1 MSNLPFGFTPPE
13 PPEGGGSGG
22 MGGFDPNSFDP
33 NSMDFGRMLQELG
46 RMMANPASGPVSWDA
61 ATEAITQRL
70 VAAGNPGL
78 TDAERTSVAD
88 AVRIADLWL
97 DDATSLPATAASASA
112 WSRGEWIDRTLPAW
126 KKLIEP
132 LAVRVQEAMSASMTE
147 LGGGQLPE
155 GLDPMSQQLMSQL
168 MGAMKPLGAYMFGT
182 QVGSG
187 LGVLA
192 TEVLSAGDVGI
203 PLTDDGRPSLVPT
216 NVAAFG
222 AGLGIASEDV
232 LIFAALREAA
242 HQRLFAH
249 VPWLRARVLA
259 AVEAYASGIDID
271 TERIRDLAGSVDPNN
286 PESIQ
291 EALNGGM
298 FDVEPT
304 PAQQA
309 ALARL
314 ETLLALTEG
323 WVDHVVRAAAS
334 GRLPAADALGE
345 AVRRRRAVGGP
356 AEKTFESLVGLELRP
371 KRLREAA
378 QLWDDLLRERGAA
391 GRDAVW
397 EHPDLLPTSDDLD
410 DPTAF
415 VRGSA
420 PMDFD
425 DISDF
430 GFDVDTPPSGE
441 PPADDNPT
449 TT

>member
-1 MSNLPFGFTPPE
+1 MSDLPFGFTPPE
-13 PPEGGGSGG
+13 PPEGGLPGG
-22 MGGFDPNSFDP
+22 MDL
-33 NSMDFGRMLQELG
+33 GRMLQDLG
-46 RMMANPASGPVSWDA
+46 RMMSTAGTGPVSWDA
-61 ATEAITQRL
+61 AAEAITQGL
-70 VAAGNPGL
+70 ASSGNPGL
-78 TDAERTSVAD
+78 TDADRTAVTD
-88 AVRIADLWL
+88 AVRIADVWL

-112 WSRGEWIDRTLPAW
+112 WSRGEWIDRTLSSW
-126 KKLIEP
+126 KRLIEP
-132 LAVRVQEAMSASMTE
+132 LALRVQDAMGASMSE
-147 LGGGQLPE
+147 LGGGEMPE

-187 LGVLA
+187 LASLA

-216 NVAAFG
+216 NINAFG

-232 LIFAALREAA
+232 LIFAALRESA

-249 VPWLRARVLA
+249 VPWLRSRVLA
-259 AVEAYASGIDID
+259 AVEEYAAGIDID
-271 TERIRDLAGSVDPNN
+271 AERIRDLAGNIDPNN
-286 PESIQ
+286 PEALQ
-291 EALNGGM
+291 DALNGGM

-304 PAQQA
+304 PKQQA

-323 WVDHVVRAAAS
+323 WVDHVVRAAAAE
-334 GRLPAADALGE
+334 RLPAADALGE

-378 QLWDDLLRERGAA
+378 ALWDELYKERGAT

-397 EHPDLLPTSDDLD
+397 EHPDFLPTAEDLD
-410 DPTAF
+410 DPSGF

-420 PMDFD
+420 PIDFD
-425 DISDF
+425 NISDL
-430 GFDVDTPPSGE
+430 GLDQPAPDPQDPEAGPDTETPDTE
-441 PPADDNPT
+441 T
-449 TT
+449 Q

>member
-1 MSNLPFGFTPPE
+1 MSDLPFGFTPPE
-13 PPEGGGSGG
+13 QPEGGMPGG
-22 MGGFDPNSFDP
+22 MDL
-33 NSMDFGRMLQELG
+33 GRMLQDLG
-46 RMMANPASGPVSWDA
+46 RMMSTAGSGPVSWDA
-61 ATEAITQRL
+61 AGEAITQGL
-70 VAAGNPGL
+70 STSGNPGL
-78 TDAERTSVAD
+78 TDADRTSVAD
-88 AVRIADLWL
+88 AVRIADVWL
-97 DDATSLPATAASASA
+97 DDATSLPATAAMASA
-112 WSRGEWIDRTLPAW
+112 WSRGEWVDRTLPSW
-126 KKLIEP
+126 KRLIEP
-132 LAVRVQEAMSASMTE
+132 LAVRVQDAMGASMSD
-147 LGGGQLPE
+147 LGGSEMPE
-155 GLDPMSQQLMSQL
+155 GMDPMSQQLMSQL

-187 LGVLA
+187 LASLA

-216 NVAAFG
+216 NIHAFG

-232 LIFAALREAA
+232 LLFAALRESA

-249 VPWLRARVLA
+249 VPWLRSRVLA
-259 AVEAYASGIDID
+259 AVEEYAAGIDID
-271 TERIRDLAGSVDPNN
+271 AERIRDLAGNIDPTN
-286 PESIQ
+286 PEALQ
-291 EALNGGM
+291 DALNGGM

-304 PAQQA
+304 PKQQA

-334 GRLPAADALGE
+334 ERLPAADALGE

-378 QLWDDLLRERGAA
+378 ALWDELYKERGAT

-397 EHPDLLPTSDDLD
+397 EHPDFLPTAEDLD
-410 DPTAF
+410 DPSGF

-420 PMDFD
+420 PTDFD
-425 DISDF
+425 DISDL
-430 GFDVDTPPSGE
+430 GLDLPAPDPQDPETDANPETDTRPE
-441 PPADDNPT
+441 AE
-449 TT
+449 